1 MTCGFGNHCRLFAA
15 LGVLGLGLV
24 IPIAASWLNRDA
36 NADSSPSLR
45 TRTDR
50 TALRVQQWSPVEAPL
65 GRFDAVQD
73 FERVL
78 RTGES
83 SGSFEFG
90 PIEAGMLELR
100 LHLEPGSSCG
110 PEWKLAWVPLA
121 VTDPDLEAFCLSL
134 EAFLNVHRLSGE
146 AEPWQSGWRVVWR
159 FPEPARKVRI
169 ALPAFSRLR
178 VAGWEAVVPIDPV
191 SWTTSAWQKRVW
203 RLGGLVLAFTWAV
216 LAAMILWPS
225 AVTPRTLDGFV
236 LVLTVGSFLIT
247 VFLLPPFQG
256 PDEPDH
262 WRDALL
268 RYRRN
273 VLQEPWLYNLPEIT
287 GFGRVRWRAE
297 ARVSPTLFRASAAE
311 FTDVGEQKFVNYAW
325 YHSYPAVAVV
335 AWCFPRVET
344 VSEALVFY
352 YLCRLLPVLIIFS
365 LLYWFWRWNRVPAVV
380 AAIFSLPYVQQ
391 QCTVVST
398 DTLANVAAMAAGLSF
413 VALRRCWS
421 APTTRSAESQTDSAS
436 PWRLSQPLAWYV
448 CLWLTTLLAFL
459 AKPPIYI
466 FLFLLPL
473 WATPWRRLRGW
484 SAVLIGGL
492 VLLSLTGLLTLLLW
506 RAYSAMHQV
515 HVADQ
520 FREQLRFLMQEGGW
534 RFFLN
539 QPLPTALDIPQRLEN
554 WFMPLGWVDTFFHP
568 YHLGFLRVLIGTAVA
583 TDLLWALIWG
593 NHWWSGRAGLRLAAV
608 IVAGLILFVGTWV
621 LTALTMYLAVT
632 PPRHPFIYGMQ
643 VRYLFPCLLAW
654 VWLPLTI
661 AQTGN
666 APNPTPE
673 RESDSGQSAEEDGW
687 QLRQKPVPASDRG
700 AVSNGEQATRTG
712 RIKKAVGAILP
723 CLERLLSAGWAA
735 TMLVITAGRLVGLV
749 GDLLARYW

>member
-15 LGVLGLGLV
+15 LGVLGLV
-24 IPIAASWLNRDA
+24 IPIAASWRNRDVI
-36 NADSSPSLR
+36 ADPSRGLR
-45 TRTDR
+45 ARTDG
-50 TALRVQQWSPVEAPL
+50 TALQVQQWSPVEAPL
-65 GRFDAVQD
+65 GQFFHVQD

-90 PIEAGMLELR
+90 PIEVGMLELR
-100 LHLEPGSSCG
+100 LYLEPGSSCG
-110 PEWKLAWVPLA
+110 PEWKLAWVPLT

-146 AEPWQSGWRVVWR
+146 VEPWQSGWRVVWR

-169 ALPAFSRLR
+169 ALPACSRLR
-178 VAGWEAVVPIDPV
+178 VAGWEAIVPQDPV
-191 SWTTSAWQKRVW
+191 SWTASAWQKRVW
-203 RLGGLVLAFTWAV
+203 RLGGIVLAFTCAV

-236 LVLTVGSFLIT
+236 LVLTASSFLIT

-273 VLQEPWLYNLPEIT
+273 ILQEPLLYNLPEIT

-311 FTDVGEQKFVNYAW
+311 FTDIGERKYVNYAW

-352 YLCRLLPVLIIFS
+352 YLCRLLPGLIISS
-365 LLYWFWRWNRVPAVV
+365 LLYWLWRRERVPAVV

-398 DTLANVAAMAAGLSF
+398 DTLANVAALAAGLSF
-413 VALRRCWS
+413 VALRRCCL
-421 APTTRSAESQTDSAS
+421 APSTRSAESQPDSAS
-436 PWRLSQPLAWYV
+436 PSRLSQPLPWYIG
-448 CLWLTTLLAFL
+448 LWLTTLLAFL

-492 VLLSLTGLLTLLLW
+492 VLLSLAGLVTLLVW

-515 HVADQ
+515 HVAEQ

-534 RFFLN
+534 RFFLK
-539 QPLPTALDIPQRLEN
+539 QPLPTALDIPQHLDN

-568 YHLGFLRVLIGTAVA
+568 YHLGFLRVLIVTAIA
-583 TDLLWALIWG
+583 TDLLRALIRVK
-593 NHWWSGRAGLRLAAV
+593 HWWSVRAGLRLAAV
-608 IVAGLILFVGTWV
+608 IVVGLILFVGTWV

-654 VWLPLTI
+654 VWLPLTLRLS
-661 AQTGN
+661 GN
-666 APNPTPE
+666 APGHTPE
-673 RESDSGQSAEEDGW
+673 RESPSRQSVGEDE
-687 QLRQKPVPASDRG
+687 LRRSQQPVPASNRDVVG
-700 AVSNGEQATRTG
+700 NCEQGTWTG
-712 RIKKAVGAILP
+712 RVKRAVGVILP
-723 CLERLLSAGWAA
+723 WLERLLSAGWAA